1 MSYKYYL
8 NLKTFEKIKL
18 FFTSNDYDHYSF
30 FLVGCEEQSNFAKT
44 LGGQNISN
52 ITCHQV
58 LLLSSLQVFLATV
71 NNLIQDQSLLKT
83 T

>member
-1 MSYKYYL
+1 MQKKNLNSY
-8 NLKTFEKIKL
+8 
-18 FFTSNDYDHYSF
+18 DYIF
-30 FLVGCEEQSNFAKT
+30 FLAGCEERSNFAKT

-52 ITCHQV
+52 ITCRQV

-71 NNLIQDQSLLKT
+71 NNLIQDQSLLRT

>member
-1 MSYKYYL
+1 MI
-8 NLKTFEKIKL
+8 N
-18 FFTSNDYDHYSF
+18 F
-30 FLVGCEEQSNFAKT
+30 FLAGCEEQSNFAKT

-52 ITCHQV
+52 ITCRQ
-58 LLLSSLQVFLATV
+58 SSLQVFLATV

>member
-1 MSYKYYL
+1 MIAYIY
-8 NLKTFEKIKL
+8 
-18 FFTSNDYDHYSF
+18 YSF
-30 FLVGCEEQSNFAKT
+30 FFFAGCEEQSNFAKT